1 MSDSFSIGVGFTV
14 DLEELDIVLGYISH
28 DEHRWEAASDDSG
41 LWGEERCVIIRY
53 SNPSGTGL
61 PNEIS
66 FRFRCLCY
74 DYPFGPIWLVCLHLS
89 LAEPV
94 RGGLYFDGEDL
105 KSDFLEDWR
114 RFWPPIRKALPVLGA

>member
-1 MSDSFSIGVGFTV
+1 LVLGVGFVV
-14 DLEELDIVLGYISH
+14 DLEELDAALDYISH

-53 SNPSGTGL
+53 SNPSGTDL

-66 FRFRCLCY
+66 FRFRCLSY
-74 DYPFGPIWLVCLHLS
+74 DDPFGPIWLVCLHPS

-94 RGGLYFDGEDL
+94 RGGLYFDGENL

-114 RFWPPIRKALPVLGA
+114 RFWQPIKKALPVLGA